1 MAVSRREK
9 ATDSKYS
16 KAIGVTPPLSN
27 REPIIDDVV
36 EDLRDDVN
44 DLCNLANLVDG
55 FTFAYTAASG
65 RVPARLTI
73 THTASSKRFV
83 INASN

>member
-9 ATDSKYS
+9 NTDSKYS

-44 DLCNLANLVDG
+44 DLCNLANLIDG
-55 FTFAYTAASG
+55 FTFAYTAPAG
-65 RVPARLTI
+65 RARAKLTI
-73 THTASSKRFV
+73 THTASSKTF
-83 INASN
+83 IIEASN